1 MHYPALKDGGVPSW
15 ILKKIPRATFRKLQF
30 REYNFCSFLYFCLWA
45 LSLYFIPGT
54 VLFGQEEEYRLEED
68 GSFVQI
74 LRWQAQENS
83 LDYEVEI
90 ERQQGNGWKTVLTER
105 TGEAFCE
112 VSLTAGIY
120 RYRVRAYD
128 LFEKPGETAEWV
140 QFEVLLAE
148 QPELLR
154 FAPKVFYLNKENQWN
169 ITLWGR
175 NLVEGLEVY
184 LQNKG
189 ETGDPIRA
197 NAVRVEN
204 SGQEAQVNFNPG
216 QLRVGDYT
224 IVVVNPGGLTS
235 GGETLRIL
243 PRTPLDVPDS
253 AEYMPLVSQ
262 YGRINELF
270 GTPFFPLELYTQVY
284 LIPHK
289 WNWRAFGI
297 EFEAFRYQFRIKK
310 ESYEV
315 QDQLTGGA
323 IYGSYQWWFL
333 NQRGSVNVRA
343 GGGFYSLLDY
353 HFIYPKD
360 NTESL
365 AVLIPAVSV
374 GVALQWIIVRS
385 FFIIGGVDFTRL
397 FTADA
402 SLPGYLRPFF
412 GTGCR
417 F

>member
-1 MHYPALKDGGVPSW
+1 M
-15 ILKKIPRATFRKLQF
+15 
-30 REYNFCSFLYFCLWA
+30 LYFCLGA
-45 LSLYFIPGT
+45 LFLCFIPETG
-54 VLFGQEEEYRLEED
+54 LFGQEEDYRLEED
-68 GSFVQI
+68 GGFVQI
-74 LRWQAQENS
+74 LRWQGQENS

-90 ERQQGNGWKTVLTER
+90 ERRQGNGWETVLTER
-105 TGEAFCE
+105 TGEAFYE
-112 VSLTAGIY
+112 VSLAAGTY

-128 LFEKPGETAEWV
+128 IFEKPGEKAEWV

-154 FAPKVFYLNKENQWN
+154 VAPQVFYPDTENRWN

-184 LQNKG
+184 LQNRG
-189 ETGDPIRA
+189 EGEDPIRA
-197 NAVRVEN
+197 DAVRVEN
-204 SGQEAQVNFNPG
+204 SGQEARADFDPG
-216 QLRVGDYT
+216 RLREGEYT
-224 IVVVNPGGLTS
+224 VVVVNPGGLTS
-235 GGETLRIL
+235 GEETLRIL
-243 PRTPLDVPDS
+243 WSKPPDVPIS
-253 AEYMPLVSQ
+253 AEYTPPVPR

-270 GTPFFPLELYTQVY
+270 GTPFFPLEFYTQVQ

-289 WNWRAFGI
+289 WNRGAFGI

-310 ESYEV
+310 EFYEV

-333 NQRGSVNVRA
+333 TRSGSVNLRA

-353 HFIYPKD
+353 QFIYPKD

-365 AVLIPAVSV
+365 AVLIPVVSV
-374 GVALQWIIVRS
+374 GVSLQWIILRS
-385 FFIIGGVDFTRL
+385 FFMIGGVDFTRF

-402 SLPGYLRPFF
+402 PFPGYVRPFF